1 MYRVSTHLMDRVR
14 THCRAEAGRVCS
26 ATPPRSRTYL
36 RSSMCACLCLCR
48 VPTSRCPFPGTQHTL
63 VFSNLS
69 LVMLCP
75 IHPQTS
81 FLGSRR
87 KWFAELRRC
96 GSCSGDLLPSPF
108 KSILLFKAESS
119 VEQEEEEDR
128 KDV

>member
-36 RSSMCACLCLCR
+36 RSSMCACVCVESQLLDAL
-48 VPTSRCPFPGTQHTL
+48 FPWTQHTL

-69 LVMLCP
+69 LVILCP
-75 IHPQTS
+75 THPQTS

-119 VEQEEEEDR
+119 VEQEEEDR